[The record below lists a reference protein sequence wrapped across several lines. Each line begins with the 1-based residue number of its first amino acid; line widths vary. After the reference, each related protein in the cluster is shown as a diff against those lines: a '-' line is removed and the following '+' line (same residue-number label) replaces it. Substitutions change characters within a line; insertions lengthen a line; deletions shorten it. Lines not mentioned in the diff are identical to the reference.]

1 MVQINCDMGEGYG
14 IYQCG
19 DDKAIMPHITMAN
32 VACGFHASDPLVM
45 KKVVRLA
52 KEHNVAV
59 GAHPSFPDHQGFG
72 RREIKMEKE
81 ELTACII
88 YQVGALKGFLDAEKM
103 DLNHIKVHGAL
114 YGLSS
119 RDTETAE
126 AIASAAEVFGVPL
139 LGMANTVHEQI
150 WGARDFGFL
159 AEYYTDLD
167 YSPDGSL
174 IITRE
179 HVAYD
184 PEEAGERALQV
195 LKDGVALAVDGS
207 KINMR
212 ADCICV
218 HSDTPNAEEL
228 AKTVKEKLQ
237 PYLN

>member
-1 MVQINCDMGEGYG
+1 MVQINCDMGEGYS
-14 IYQCG
+14 IYRCG
-19 DDKAIMPHITMAN
+19 DDSAIMPYITMAN
-32 VACGFHASDPLVM
+32 VACGFHASDPTVM
-45 KKVVRLA
+45 KNVVKLA

-59 GAHPSFPDHQGFG
+59 GAHPSFPDLQGFG
-72 RREIKMEKE
+72 RREIKMQPD

-88 YQVGALKGFLDAEKM
+88 YQVGALKGFLDAEGM
-103 DLNHIKVHGAL
+103 ELNHIKVHGAL

-119 RDTETAE
+119 RDTDTAE

-139 LGMANTVHEQI
+139 LGMANTVHEKV
-150 WGARDFGFL
+150 WAKREFGFL

-167 YSPDGSL
+167 YANDGSL

-184 PEEAGERALQV
+184 PEEAGERALKV
-195 LKDGVALAVDGS
+195 LKDGEALAVDGS
-207 KINMR
+207 TIPMR
-212 ADCICV
+212 ADCVCV

-228 AKTVKEKLQ
+228 ARTVRDKLK